1 MNAFRAP
8 ADADDSAPVLRVRRI
23 PLRVT
28 DAEYDVLRAAAT
40 RAGRGQLAAWARR
53 QLLGVA
59 AGKWPTAVA
68 NPVGCEAENGV
79 QSHQVSAVG
88 ASKEVA
94 ELARAVR
101 ELVRVGTNL
110 NQCTR
115 ALNSPGGD
123 ENGSWVRWLET
134 HLGEIEA
141 HIEGVR
147 ACAEAVRDA
156 HTKRA

>member
-1 MNAFRAP
+1 MNAFRVPVAEDAP
-8 ADADDSAPVLRVRRI
+8 APVLRVRRI
-23 PLRVT
+23 PLRVN

-53 QLLGVA
+53 QLLDVA
-59 AGKWPTAVA
+59 TGKLPTAVA
-68 NPVGCEAENGV
+68 NPVGREAENGV

-88 ASKEVA
+88 ASNEVA

-115 ALNSPGGD
+115 SLNSPGGD

-134 HLGEIEA
+134 HVGEIEA
-141 HIEGVR
+141 HVEAVR

-156 HTKRA
+156 HTERA